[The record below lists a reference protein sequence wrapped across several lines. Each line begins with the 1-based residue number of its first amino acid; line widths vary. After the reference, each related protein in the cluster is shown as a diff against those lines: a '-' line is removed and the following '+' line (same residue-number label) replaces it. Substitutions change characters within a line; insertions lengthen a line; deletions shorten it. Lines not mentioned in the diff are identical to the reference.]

1 MTAWYAYPHPYP
13 TDGHPRGSVEQ
24 VTVLHEEGDG
34 TAIVRHAYGHVST
47 CCGPFC
53 PGRLFDREAD
63 GWEYCADVL
72 SRAATK
78 VAAAAGECQAKARV
92 EVVS

>member
-1 MTAWYAYPHPYP
+1 MTAWYAYPYAQDA
-13 TDGHPRGSVEQ
+13 TPRGHVEQ

-47 CCGPFC
+47 CCGPFS
-53 PGRLFDREAD
+53 PGRLFDNEAD
-63 GWEYCADVL
+63 GWDYCAVVL
-72 SRAATK
+72 TQAASRLAQ
-78 VAAAAGECQAKARV
+78 AAAECRAKAGL